1 MAASKKNAKSTKTAH
16 VLNLLTAPGAE
27 AETAPAVPAETA
39 EGGETAAP
47 VAPAP
52 ASRPLTPPILEVA
65 RSNDEQLSGQILQAL
80 EEEFPEGETPAA
92 EPAAAEEP
100 VSVPEEAETEA
111 VEAEPAAESPAPEAA
126 EAAHTEEE
134 AAEEPAEPEAEATAA
149 QGEEPMAENLM
160 EEAAEAVQTLE
171 MPPVAEELGDL
182 PPEAMAAI
190 EPEPLPDGGRGYDLP
205 VTMQENPEV
214 LTHTADVDPNDEG
227 LNYVNVMQILVE
239 EKAPRYIQMFGLCP
253 CRRCEMDVKALTLSN
268 LVPKYVVMHKN
279 EMVPMLTI
287 YEGRYSSTIFA
298 QLTRACK
305 LVMDRPHHGRD

>member
-1 MAASKKNAKSTKTAH
+1 MATSKKNAKSTKTAH
-16 VLNLLTAPGAE
+16 VLNLLTAPGTE
-27 AETAPAVPAETA
+27 AESTPAVSKEA
-39 EGGETAAP
+39 GGETVEQSAAAAAP
-47 VAPAP
+47 V
-52 ASRPLTPPILEVA
+52 SRPLTPPILEVA
-65 RSNDEQLSGQILQAL
+65 RADDEQLSGQILQAL
-80 EEEFPEGETPAA
+80 EEEFPEAEAFPAEPEAAAPSAGELEAEETAGETEAAHEEEIVEEAPA
-92 EPAAAEEP
+92 AAAEEP
-100 VSVPEEAETEA
+100 
-111 VEAEPAAESPAPEAA
+111 EAEPQM
-126 EAAHTEEE
+126 
-134 AAEEPAEPEAEATAA
+134 EAEAR
-149 QGEEPMAENLM
+149 EEPMTENLM
-160 EEAAEAVQTLE
+160 EEAAADIAETLK
-171 MPPVAEELGDL
+171 MPAMAEELGDL

-190 EPEPLPDGGRGYDLP
+190 EPEPLPEGERGYDLP
-205 VTMQENPEV
+205 VTMPENPEV

-305 LVMDRPHHGRD
+305 LVMDRPHHGR

>member
-27 AETAPAVPAETA
+27 AETAPAVPAETV

-80 EEEFPEGETPAA
+80 EEEFPEGETPA
-92 EPAAAEEP
+92 EEP

-134 AAEEPAEPEAEATAA
+134 AAEEPAEPEAEAAAA

>member
-1 MAASKKNAKSTKTAH
+1 MATSKKNAKSTKTAH
-16 VLNLLTAPGAE
+16 VLNLLTAPSAE
-27 AETAPAVPAETA
+27 VESTPAVSEEA
-39 EGGETAAP
+39 GGETVEQSAA
-47 VAPAP
+47 APAP
-52 ASRPLTPPILEVA
+52 VSRPLTPPILEVA
-65 RSNDEQLSGQILQAL
+65 RADDEQLSGQILQAL
-80 EEEFPEGETPAA
+80 EEEFPEGEALSSEPEAAVPTAEEPEAEETAHETEVPHEEEAVEEAPA
-92 EPAAAEEP
+92 AAAEEP
-100 VSVPEEAETEA
+100 
-111 VEAEPAAESPAPEAA
+111 EAEPQM
-126 EAAHTEEE
+126 
-134 AAEEPAEPEAEATAA
+134 EAEAR
-149 QGEEPMAENLM
+149 EEPMTENLM
-160 EEAAEAVQTLE
+160 EEAAVDTAETLT
-171 MPPVAEELGDL
+171 MPAMAGELGDL

-190 EPEPLPDGGRGYDLP
+190 EPEPLPEGERGYDLP

-305 LVMDRPHHGRD
+305 LVMDRPHHGR